1 MARLL
6 LFFLLFTTMLYAQ
19 EHEGKTL
26 VKASII
32 ADTQAIVPGQPFQ
45 VGVVLEMAPHWH
57 TYWQYGGD
65 AGFPTEIKWTLPE
78 GFAAGPIQWP
88 LPQRLKEP
96 GDIEVYAYGDKT
108 MLVTTIVPP
117 KDFKGES
124 VTIKGAASWLVCA
137 EICVPGNADL
147 ELTLPVASSA
157 SPANEA
163 IFREYAQQVPSAEAP
178 PYQLSWKRAG
188 DQWEL
193 TVTGLGDAKSID
205 LYPIPGSKQQV
216 GHSSGGEVSDGRA
229 TVAIAAPG
237 DLSGVLVVDGP
248 DGRKGWLVAS
258 AGDAP
263 KTSDAPVGRSAGGFQ
278 PSLWVALLW
287 GFLGGLI
294 LNLMPCVLPVISLKI
309 FGFIKQSG
317 EDRGRILKHGL
328 AFVAG
333 IFSWFMGL
341 ALVIVALK
349 LAGREVTWAFQF
361 QNSWFILFIAC
372 LVFVFALN
380 LFGVFEIILPG
391 RANNALAEA
400 SSGNG
405 YLGSYSQGV
414 FATLLATPCT
424 APFLGAALGFAFA
437 QSPLVILALFASIS
451 LGMSA
456 PYFLLSA
463 QPGWMKILPKP
474 GAWMERVKQFM
485 AFPLLATLLWLLSV
499 LGGQKGL
506 GGVIWASAFLLCLG
520 LACWIYGAFA
530 GPLASVRAKAISW
543 ILILVIVIG
552 GGWLFLAQSFASS
565 QAGAK
570 AVSGEHGGIPWQE
583 FSTKALAELR
593 AQGKPVFVDFTA
605 DWCISCKFNE
615 RTAINVPAVRAAFEE
630 KGIVPM
636 MADWTNANPE
646 ITAALKEFG
655 RVGVPFYVL
664 YPANNGEPI
673 ILPEIL
679 TTQIVL
685 DAFAK
690 AR

>member
-6 LFFLLFTTMLYAQ
+6 LSFLLCATLLQAQ

-26 VKASII
+26 VKASIL

-65 AGFPTEIKWTLPE
+65 AGFPTEIKWALPE

-117 KDFKGES
+117 KDFKGDS
-124 VTIKGAASWLVCA
+124 VTIKAAASWLVCA

-147 ELTLPVASSA
+147 ELTLPVSTSA
-157 SPANEA
+157 APANEA
-163 IFREYAQQVPSAEAP
+163 IFQEYAQKVPSADAP
-178 PYQLSWKRAG
+178 PFELAWKRAG

-193 TVTGLGDAKSID
+193 TVIGFGDAKSID
-205 LYPIPGSKQQV
+205 LYPLPNASQQV
-216 GHSSGGEVSDGRA
+216 GHSSGGEVADGKA
-229 TVAIAAPG
+229 TVSITVPG

-248 DGRKGWLVAS
+248 AGRKGWLVSSSGGTATAPSS
-258 AGDAP
+258 ATTAAP
-263 KTSDAPVGRSAGGFQ
+263 QAPAISFG
-278 PSLWVALLW
+278 LALLY

-309 FGFIKQSG
+309 FGFIKQAG
-317 EDRGRILKHGL
+317 DDRGRILRHGL
-328 AFVAG
+328 AFAAG
-333 IFSWFMGL
+333 IFTWFMGL
-341 ALVIVALK
+341 ALVLVGLK
-349 LAGREVTWAFQF
+349 LAGHEISWAFQF
-361 QNSWFILFIAC
+361 QNSWFILIIASI
-372 LVFVFALN
+372 VFVFALN

-400 SSGNG
+400 SSGHG

-424 APFLGAALGFAFA
+424 APFLGASLGYAFT
-437 QSPLVILALFASIS
+437 QGPVTILALFAAIS
-451 LGMSA
+451 LGMA
-456 PYFLLSA
+456 LPYLLLSA
-463 QPGWMKILPKP
+463 QPAWMKILPKP

-506 GGVIWASAFLLCLG
+506 DGVIWASAFLLCLG

-530 GPLASVRAKAISW
+530 GPFASARAKVISW
-543 ILILVIVIG
+543 ALILVVVLG

-570 AVSGEHGGIPWQE
+570 AAGGEKDGIAWVE
-583 FSTKALAELR
+583 FSTKALADLR

-615 RTAINVPAVRAAFEE
+615 RTAINVPSVRAAF
-630 KGIVPM
+630 KDKDIVPM
-636 MADWTNANPE
+636 IADWTNANPE